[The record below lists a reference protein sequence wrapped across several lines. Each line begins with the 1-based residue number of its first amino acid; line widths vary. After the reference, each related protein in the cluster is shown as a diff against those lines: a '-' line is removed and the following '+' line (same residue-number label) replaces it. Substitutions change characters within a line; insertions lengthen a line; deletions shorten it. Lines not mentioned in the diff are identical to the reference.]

1 MNILLEL
8 KKYLEQHEKMLGNQ
22 PPGFSKRYATPT
34 PCGDSDAETYLQ
46 TDAYIKAYKETEIL
60 MSDMQLWGGILSMLI
75 ALVVWVLRS
84 TTSRIEAVEGKN
96 VEYRLEMDDLFLRKS
111 DYRDDLVRLEK
122 KIDRIVDTLIKR

>member
-1 MNILLEL
+1 
-8 KKYLEQHEKMLGNQ
+8 
-22 PPGFSKRYATPT
+22 
-34 PCGDSDAETYLQ
+34 
-46 TDAYIKAYKETEIL
+46 

-96 VEYRLEMDDLFLRKS
+96 VEYRLEMDDIFLRKS